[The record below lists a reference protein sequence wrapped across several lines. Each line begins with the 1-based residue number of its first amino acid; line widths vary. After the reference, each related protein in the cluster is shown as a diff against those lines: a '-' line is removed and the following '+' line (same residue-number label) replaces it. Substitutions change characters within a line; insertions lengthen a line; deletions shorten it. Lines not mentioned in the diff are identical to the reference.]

1 MSKKFK
7 FDPLYSGGALHMTN
21 HEIPVI
27 IDIAGWQD
35 EPGRSYP
42 ACVQHYPA
50 IVVGEITPKVGT
62 NKDGT
67 PNIEADGEFN
77 DTLQSVFLQQIAKTG
92 GRWESSI
99 RTKDPL
105 PTDYE
110 YVGAGQKIK
119 VNGREFL
126 GPCKVLKNWSFQEG
140 SFVFEGADA
149 YNEVT
154 VAAAANSNFPLSLFL
169 KTGKIMS
176 EELRAFIVSLGFTEP
191 EQLTPEQFNVAERAF
206 KALQEMQQTAACADT
221 TPKNEPIAAGNTEEQ
236 PQEETNEKEPV
247 AAGEVEEQAQE
258 ETNEKEQK
266 AACADE
272 QPVAASFK
280 RRFNP
285 ARSLSRGS
293 VGAGTGRPSKN
304 EILEA
309 VLLQQAG
316 MNEKAVAA
324 SGISQNAMNEAASA
338 NWRGVTL
345 QQMLLMALEEKT
357 GKRFYNSAGCT
368 PEIFQMLH
376 AEANGRNPVA
386 ASGGF
391 STIGALAILNN
402 VLNKTFRER
411 WVNFNSVIDKISLNN
426 TNRDLRKGYF
436 VDYSIQ
442 GNLSET
448 GPDGEIKS
456 VTLTSPE
463 IATQVLQWTLS
474 LTLTE
479 TMLIN
484 DDLGAFARI
493 PQKLARKIRV
503 HREKMALKK
512 LEDNLATFCTTARGN
527 RLTGNNALNIAGYNA
542 AAAALRQMETEGS
555 TETDKEFTDAEGKF
569 VLVPPALLPTAET
582 LYRETKCDLVG
593 YGEELQTN
601 PHVGRY
607 LPVSSPYWGS
617 AFNGQ
622 SDTHWAMFADP
633 EEGAALII
641 SHLAGQETPR
651 IEQNPTQPNT
661 LGFSWRA
668 VHREGYDLGDYRA
681 MVYSDGT
688 GN

>member
-1 MSKKFK
+1 
-7 FDPLYSGGALHMTN
+7 MTN

-27 IDIAGWQD
+27 IDIEGWKD
-35 EPGRSYP
+35 EPGGAYP

-50 IVVGEITPKVGT
+50 IVVGQIKPKIGT

-67 PNIEADGEFN
+67 PNIEADGVFN
-77 DTLQSVFLQQIAKTG
+77 DTLQSVFLQNIAKTG

-110 YVGAGQKIK
+110 YVGAGQKVK

-126 GPCKVLKNWSFQEG
+126 GPCKVLRNWRFQEG

-154 VAAAANSNFPLSLFL
+154 VAAAADSNFPLQLFL
-169 KTGKIMS
+169 QTGKIMS

-206 KALQEMQQTAACADT
+206 KLLTEQQAAASAEEE
-221 TPKNEPIAAGNTEEQ
+221 PKNEPCAASEEE
-236 PQEETNEKEPV
+236 PPKEETV
-247 AAGEVEEQAQE
+247 AAEGESE
-258 ETNEKEQK
+258 ETPKEETETEKKEQ
-266 AACADE
+266 
-272 QPVAASFK
+272 VAASAGFK
-280 RRFNP
+280 PRFNP
-285 ARSLSRGS
+285 ARTLSKGS
-293 VGAGTGRPSKN
+293 VGTGAGRPSKN

-309 VLLQQAG
+309 VMLISAG
-316 MNEKAVAA
+316 MNPDAVAA

-357 GKRFYNSAGCT
+357 GKRFYNSGACT

-376 AEANGRNPVA
+376 AEADGRNPVA

-411 WVNFNSVIDKISLNN
+411 WTNFNSVIDKISMRN
-426 TNRDLRKGYF
+426 TNKDLRKGYF
-436 VDYSIQ
+436 VDYDIQ
-442 GNLSET
+442 GNLQET
-448 GPDGEIKS
+448 GQDGEIKS

-463 IATQVLQWTLS
+463 IATQVLEWTMS

-479 TMLIN
+479 RMLIN

-493 PQKLARKIRV
+493 PKKLARKIRI
-503 HREKMALKK
+503 HREKMAFKK
-512 LEDNLATFCTTARGN
+512 LEDNLSSFCTSARGN
-527 RLTGNNALNIAGYNA
+527 VLTSANALNIAGYNA
-542 AAAALRQMETEGS
+542 AAAALRMMETDGS
-555 TETDKEFTDAEGKF
+555 TATDKEFTDAEGKF
-569 VLVPPALLPTAET
+569 VLAPPALMPTAES
-582 LYRETKCDLVG
+582 LYRDTKCDLVG
-593 YGEELQTN
+593 LGGDPMTN

-607 LPVSSPYWGS
+607 LPISSPYWSS
-617 AFNGQ
+617 AFNSQ
-622 SDTHWAMFADP
+622 TDTQWAMFADP
-633 EEGAALII
+633 EESAALII
-641 SHLAGQETPR
+641 SNLAGQETPR

-681 MVYSDGT
+681 MVYSAGT
-688 GN
+688 GS